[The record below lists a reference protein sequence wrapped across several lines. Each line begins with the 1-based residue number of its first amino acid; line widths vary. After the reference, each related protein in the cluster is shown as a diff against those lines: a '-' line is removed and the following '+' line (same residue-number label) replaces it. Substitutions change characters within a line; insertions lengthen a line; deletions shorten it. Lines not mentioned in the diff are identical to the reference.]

1 MFTTVYICF
10 VYAVLA
16 TFLKTGPQI
25 RYMNS
30 NEELVNYL
38 VRQGFIKSDRVKQA
52 FLSVDRKEFVPKVY
66 QGYAYVDEPLPIGH
80 DQTIS
85 APSIIAEMLERL
97 DVRPGNKV
105 LEVGTGS
112 GYVTALLAELA
123 KPGYVYSIEIVPE
136 IIDEARRRLS
146 GYKNIHVFVAS
157 GWVGLPEY
165 APYDRIYLGCAP
177 DVLPDALLNQLVNNG
192 KAVLPLGRPYTQ
204 KLVLVEKTNKGLL
217 TKDLRTP
224 VSFVPMVRR

>member
-1 MFTTVYICF
+1 M
-10 VYAVLA
+10 
-16 TFLKTGPQI
+16 KS
-25 RYMNS
+25 NS
-30 NEELVNYL
+30 ELVDYL
-38 VRQGFIKSDRVKQA
+38 VREGYIKTDRVKKA
-52 FLSVDRKEFVPKVY
+52 FLAVDRKEFVPPVY

-85 APSIIAEMLERL
+85 APSIIAEMLEYL
-97 DVRPGNKV
+97 DIKPGSKV

-136 IIDEARRRLS
+136 LIVSARDRL
-146 GYKNIHVFVAS
+146 KNYNNVHVFVAS
-157 GWVGLPEY
+157 GWIGLPEY

-177 DVLPDALLNQLVNNG
+177 DVLPTELLSQLKEEG
-192 KAVLPLGRPYTQ
+192 KAILPVGRPYAQ
-204 KLVLVEKTNKGLL
+204 RLVMVEKTKGNLK
-217 TKDLRTP
+217 TTDLGIP